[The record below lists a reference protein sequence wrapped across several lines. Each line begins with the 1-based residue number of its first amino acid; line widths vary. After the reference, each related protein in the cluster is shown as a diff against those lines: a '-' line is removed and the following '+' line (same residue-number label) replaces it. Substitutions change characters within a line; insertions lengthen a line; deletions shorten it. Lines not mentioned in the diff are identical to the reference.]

1 MDSNTFEQHL
11 LKVLLSYPE
20 GLSEFELIQK
30 LETDGQ
36 PGFETGCLK
45 GNLSLFQTH
54 FFLFHSLYLLREQL
68 SKQLVADQEQQ
79 YQLEITPLCI
89 QLIPLNKNNG
99 YSIAGHNPLRDYYL
113 DLNNLKEVNE
123 TEINQ
128 LFTRFWERFISN
140 DERRDALKELQLQ
153 DPVDWPTI
161 KKQHRRL
168 AMQHH
173 PDRGGDEKR
182 LQAINATMEI
192 LARDSRHGAGEQKN
206 SGSTNNKSR
215 S

>member
-11 LKVLLSYPE
+11 LKVLLLQPA

-30 LETDGQ
+30 LRAEGQ
-36 PGFETGCLK
+36 PGFETDCLR

-68 SKQLVADQEQQ
+68 SEQLAADQEQQ

-89 QLIPLNKNNG
+89 QLIPLNENNG
-99 YSIAGHNPLRDYYL
+99 SSIAELNPLRDYYL

-123 TEINQ
+123 TEVDQ
-128 LFTRFWERFISN
+128 LLTSFWERFITN
-140 DERRDALKELQLQ
+140 DERRDALKELELQ

-168 AMQHH
+168 AMEHH
-173 PDRGGDEKR
+173 PDRGGDEER
-182 LQAINATMEI
+182 LQTINAAMDA
-192 LARDSRHGAGEQKN
+192 LARDGRCK
-206 SGSTNNKSR
+206 
-215 S
+215 

>member
-11 LKVLLSYPE
+11 LKVLLLHSS
-20 GLSEFELIQK
+20 GLSEFELIKK
-30 LETDGQ
+30 LEAEGQ
-36 PGFETGCLK
+36 PGFETDCLI

-54 FFLFHSLYLLREQL
+54 FFLFHSLYLLSEQL
-68 SKQLVADQEQQ
+68 AADLEQQ

-89 QLIPLNKNNG
+89 QLIPQKNNTG
-99 YSIAGHNPLRDYYL
+99 SSLAGHNPLRDYYL
-113 DLNNLKEVNE
+113 DLNNLIEVNE
-123 TEINQ
+123 TEVDQ
-128 LFTRFWERFISN
+128 LLTSFWERFITN
-140 DERRDALKELQLQ
+140 DERRDALKELELQ

-182 LQAINATMEI
+182 LQAINAAMDA
-192 LARDSRHGAGEQKN
+192 LARDSRHQ
-206 SGSTNNKSR
+206 
-215 S
+215 

>member
-11 LKVLLSYPE
+11 LKVLQLHPT

-30 LETDGQ
+30 LESEGR
-36 PGFETGCLK
+36 PGFETDCLK

-54 FFLFHSLYLLREQL
+54 FFLFHSLYQLSEQL
-68 SKQLVADQEQQ
+68 VLNQDQQQLQ
-79 YQLEITPLCI
+79 ITPLCI
-89 QLIPLNKNNG
+89 QLIPKKNSNATSLG
-99 YSIAGHNPLRDYYL
+99 SHNPLRDYYL
-113 DLNNLKEVNE
+113 DLNNLKDIKEA
-123 TEINQ
+123 EINQ

-140 DERRDALKELQLQ
+140 DDRRDALVELELQ

-173 PDRGGDEKR
+173 PDRGGNEER
-182 LQAINATMEI
+182 LQAINAAMDI
-192 LARDSRHGAGEQKN
+192 LAKDSRHAD
-206 SGSTNNKSR
+206 NKKR
-215 S
+215 

>member
-1 MDSNTFEQHL
+1 MNSNTFEQHL
-11 LKVLLSYPE
+11 LKVLLLHPT

-30 LETDGQ
+30 LEAEGQ
-36 PGFETGCLK
+36 PGFETDCLK

-68 SKQLVADQEQQ
+68 REQLILDQEQQ
-79 YQLEITPLCI
+79 YQLEISPLCI
-89 QLIPLNKNNG
+89 QLIPLNEKNG
-99 YSIAGHNPLRDYYL
+99 SSLGEHDPLRDYYL

-123 TEINQ
+123 TEVNQ
-128 LFTRFWERFISN
+128 LFTKFWERFISN
-140 DERRDALKELQLQ
+140 DERRDALKELELQ

-173 PDRGGDEKR
+173 PDRGGDEER
-182 LQAINATMEI
+182 LQTINAAMEL
-192 LARDSRHGAGEQKN
+192 LAKNLRHT
-206 SGSTNNKSR
+206 SNKKA
-215 S
+215 

>member
-11 LKVLLSYPE
+11 LKVLLLHPA

-36 PGFETGCLK
+36 PGFETDCLK

-68 SKQLVADQEQQ
+68 AVNQEQH
-79 YQLEITPLCI
+79 YQLEINALCI
-89 QLIPLNKNNG
+89 QLIPLNENNG
-99 YSIAGHNPLRDYYL
+99 SSLAEHNPLRDYYL

-123 TEINQ
+123 IEVNQ
-128 LFTRFWERFISN
+128 LFTRFWERFITN
-140 DERRDALKELQLQ
+140 DERRDALKELELQ
-153 DPVDWPTI
+153 DPVDWPII

-168 AMQHH
+168 AMLHH
-173 PDRGGDEKR
+173 PDRGGDEER
-182 LQAINATMEI
+182 LQAINAAMEL
-192 LARDSRHGAGEQKN
+192 LAKDSRHGAGKQKKP
-206 SGSTNNKSR
+206 GPTTNKSKT
-215 S
+215 